1 MQQIL
6 SPSTLRVL
14 GPLLTA
20 PSFATVEPVPEVEAP
35 QPVEI
40 DREFVAL
47 LRANL
52 HAASQHVA
60 MGHEGASFRG
70 CTRPCCID
78 AARLIP
84 QLEELEAAATDA
96 ELDQILDR
104 VLAALE
110 QSLPEAPAARVRIP
124 RGGTSYAVPMAE

>member
-1 MQQIL
+1 MEQSL
-6 SPSTLRVL
+6 SPSTLSVL
-14 GPLLTA
+14 GPLFADL
-20 PSFATVEPVPEVEAP
+20 SFGTVEPVPQVQAP

-60 MGHEGASFRG
+60 MGHEGASFRS
-70 CTRPCCID
+70 CSRPCCID

-84 QLEELEAAATDA
+84 QLEDLEAAATDA
-96 ELDQILDR
+96 ELDGILDR

-110 QSLPEAPAARVRIP
+110 ESLPEAPAARPRP
-124 RGGTSYAVPMAE
+124 ARGGTSFAAPMAE

>member
-14 GPLLTA
+14 GPLLSA
-20 PSFATVEPVPEVEAP
+20 PSFGTVEPVPEVQAP
-35 QPVEI
+35 PPVEI
-40 DREFVAL
+40 DREFIAL

-60 MGHEGASFRG
+60 MGHQGASFRS

-110 QSLPEAPAARVRIP
+110 ESLPEAPAPRPRPA
-124 RGGTSYAVPMAE
+124 RGGTSYAVPMSV

>member
-1 MQQIL
+1 MEQSL

-14 GPLLTA
+14 GPLFAGL
-20 PSFATVEPVPEVEAP
+20 SFGTVEPVPEVQAP
-35 QPVEI
+35 PPVEI
-40 DREFVAL
+40 DREFIAL

-60 MGHEGASFRG
+60 MGHPGASFRG
-70 CTRPCCID
+70 CPRPCCMD
-78 AARLIP
+78 AAKLIP
-84 QLEELEAAATDA
+84 QLEELEAAASDA
-96 ELDQILDR
+96 ELDEILDR

-110 QSLPEAPAARVRIP
+110 MSLPEAPAPRTRLP